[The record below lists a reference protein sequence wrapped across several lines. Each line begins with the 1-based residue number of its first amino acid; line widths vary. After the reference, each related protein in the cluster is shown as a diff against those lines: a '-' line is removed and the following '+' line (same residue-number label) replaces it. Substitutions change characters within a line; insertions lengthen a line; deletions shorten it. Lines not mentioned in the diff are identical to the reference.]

1 MFQTVNESA
10 FRDAFRNCGR
20 GDQFSYEALGCL
32 FEYLEEIEGGDNA
45 DNGGMELDVIALC
58 CDYAEGSADEIASDY
73 SIDLSDC
80 DDDEKED
87 AVREYLENHTS
98 IVGETSTG
106 FVYAKF

>member
-32 FEYLEEIEGGDNA
+32 FEHLEEYEESTGKPL
-45 DNGGMELDVIALC
+45 ELDVIALC

-73 SIDLSDC
+73 SIDLSEC

-87 AVREYLENHTS
+87 AVREFLENHTS

-106 FVYAKF
+106 FVYAQF

>member
-1 MFQTVNESA
+1 VYIVHRRDRLRASA
-10 FRDAFRNCGR
+10 IIQQR
-20 GDQFSYEALGCL
+20 ALANPKI
-32 FEYLEEIEGGDNA
+32 EVIWNKVVEEIEGGDNA